1 MQELSGAQRRYL
13 KSQAHHLKPVIRVGK
28 SGLTDPLAESV
39 VQALRAHEL
48 IKVKFTDLK
57 DRKGQLTDEL
67 GARTE
72 SHVIAILGNTSTLYR
87 QNADP
92 ERRKIQ
98 LPPK

>member
-1 MQELSGAQRRYL
+1 MQELSGAQRRCL
-13 KSQAHHLKPVIRVGK
+13 KSQAHHLKPVIHVGK

-72 SHVIAILGNTSTLYR
+72 SHVIATLGNTSILYR